1 MKKAMSLDQPGDDS
15 AMKEAV
21 AWCRT
26 AKLPV
31 RRTTAFQLKIGFV
44 NFYPARGT
52 IFVDRIGTLP
62 ESGLAVLKSVIAL
75 PHRTPAELRTS
86 LAQLNLLPRQVDD
99 GEASISLTL
108 YP

>member
-1 MKKAMSLDQPGDDS
+1 MKKVMSLDQPGDDG
-15 AMKEAV
+15 AMKETV

-26 AKLPV
+26 TKLPV
-31 RRTTAFQLKIGFV
+31 RRTTAFQLKIGLI

-52 IFVDRIGTLP
+52 IFVDGIGTLP

-86 LAQLNLLPRQVDD
+86 LAQLNLLPRHT
-99 GEASISLTL
+99 ENAKPSLSVTL
-108 YP
+108 HP